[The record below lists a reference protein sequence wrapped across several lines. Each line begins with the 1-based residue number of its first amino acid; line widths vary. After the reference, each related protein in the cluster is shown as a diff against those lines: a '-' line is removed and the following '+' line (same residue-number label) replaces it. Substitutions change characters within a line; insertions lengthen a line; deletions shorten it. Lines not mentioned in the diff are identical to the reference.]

1 MKKKKKELFAIICT
15 TVLSFSMLL
24 LAFGVSKGFDLACNN
39 SNDPLSKS
47 TIKTSDKDKMD
58 AGFVEQLK
66 SGKLISVSN
75 RTVDYHQ
82 YKSVKMKVEKQDLKL
97 LVDDVI
103 DLRSNKNN
111 NHLSYT
117 LIQKNVQDKG
127 DSTIRTRYLLV
138 LHDKILDDAQR
149 NSEKNKDLLELV
161 KARKKLTEVNV
172 VDQFDITRHINPY
185 YN

>member
-15 TVLSFSMLL
+15 TVLLFSMLL
-24 LAFGVSKGFDLACNN
+24 LAFGVSEGLDIACKN

-47 TIKTSDKDKMD
+47 TLKPSYKDKMS
-58 AGFVEQLK
+58 AEFVEQLK

-117 LIQKNVQDKG
+117 LIQKNVQNEG
-127 DSTIRTRYLLV
+127 DGTIRTRYLLV
-138 LHDKILDDAQR
+138 LHDKILDEAQR
-149 NSEKNKDLLELV
+149 NFEKNKDLLELV
-161 KARKKLTEVNV
+161 KARKKLTEIETA
-172 VDQFDITRHINPY
+172 DQFDITRHINLY